1 MPDDCPDDPTIS
13 LPAPP
18 KWPDLA
24 EAVRRLGLTVE
35 VALDCPPSPAGLHA
49 FVDEREAVRA
59 LVLHGADY
67 DRLAPTLAAHAE
79 GGLGGRLL
87 VVCGPSERLGR
98 LPFPVFVPA
107 DAAEAVRLLPQALAL
122 SEEFTTPVCLALAG
136 TGGACLVPERVAAL
150 LAGLPP
156 AVPQP
161 EAAVARAVALANHVE
176 GLGAWRLQRSGDRRL
191 GLICAGPGW
200 HLARR
205 RYPQA
210 RCLRLDLAWP
220 LPLKTIKG
228 VVAVSALTCWVPGGG
243 DWVPAALAEEGIV
256 LQCGE
261 IPPFAAGRESRGKV
275 G

>member
-1 MPDDCPDDPTIS
+1 MSDDCPDAPTIS

-18 KWPDLA
+18 KWPDLV
-24 EAVRRLGLTVE
+24 EAVRHLGLAVE
-35 VALDCPPSPAGLHA
+35 VALDCPPSLAGLRA
-49 FVDEREAVRA
+49 FVDERETARA
-59 LVLHGADY
+59 LVLRGADY
-67 DRLAPTLAAHAE
+67 DRLAPTLATHAE

-87 VVCGPSERLGR
+87 LVCGPSARLGR

-107 DAAEAVRLLPQALAL
+107 DAAEAVRLLFQALAM
-122 SEEFTTPVCLALAG
+122 SEEFTTPVCLALARVGG
-136 TGGACLVPERVAAL
+136 TCLAPEQVAAL

-156 AVPQP
+156 AVAQP
-161 EAAVARAVALANHVE
+161 EAAAARAVALANHVE

-191 GLICAGPGW
+191 GLVCAGPGW
-200 HLARR
+200 HFARR

-228 VVAVSALTCWVPGGG
+228 VVAVSALTYWVPGGG
-243 DWVPAALAEEGIV
+243 DWVPAALAEEGV
-256 LQCGE
+256 ALQCGE
-261 IPPFAAGRESRGKV
+261 IPPFAAGREPRGKV